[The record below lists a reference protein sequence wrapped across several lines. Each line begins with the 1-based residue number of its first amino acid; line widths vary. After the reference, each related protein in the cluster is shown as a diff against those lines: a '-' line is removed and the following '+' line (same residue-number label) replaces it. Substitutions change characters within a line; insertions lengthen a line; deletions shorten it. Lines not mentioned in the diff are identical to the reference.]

1 MNRLIGILGIL
12 AILGLAY
19 VISNDRNKIDKKL
32 IFWGISLQL
41 FFALLILKVPGG
53 KFVFNSIDIFI
64 KKILDFSV
72 EGSKFLFGNLA
83 DDSLYFPSDGSWP
96 GFGFQFAFLVLPTVI
111 FFSSIMS
118 VLYHIGFMQKI
129 IKHIS
134 KLMQKTMG
142 TSGAETTSISANIFV
157 GQTEA
162 PLVIKPFIS
171 KMTNSELM
179 AIMTGGFATVAG
191 GVMAAYVLMLSKTIP
206 GIAGHLMAA
215 SIMSAPAALVIA
227 KIIYPETNSPE
238 TAKGDIELSRV
249 SDDGNFLESIG
260 NGATEGMKLAL
271 NIAAMLIAFISIV
284 ALLNWTLGLIY
295 TNDTEAKG
303 KHIGTT
309 NAVIK
314 TVDDDNTNIIN
325 LDASPSTYKLEMGQ
339 TIKIEHATDS
349 LLFEYV
355 RVIAI
360 DDTNN
365 AITALRGQDDTSIQS
380 FPDDSKVYFRSTPLS
395 IELILGYL
403 FMPLAFLMGAPWSEA
418 HILGSLMGQKLV
430 LTEFIAYGNLAS
442 LGDSVSTKTATIA
455 AYALCGFANF
465 ASIGIQLGGIGSIA
479 PERKKDLAK
488 LVMKAMIG
496 GALASWL
503 TATIAGI
510 LL

>member
-1 MNRLIGILGIL
+1 MEKFISVFGIFT
-12 AILGLAY
+12 ILGLAY
-19 VISNDRNKIDKKL
+19 LLSNNKNKIDKKL
-32 IFWGISLQL
+32 IFWGISLQI

-53 KFVFNSIDIFI
+53 KIVFGWIDTII

-118 VLYHIGFMQKI
+118 VLYHIGVMQKI
-129 IKHIS
+129 IKVIS
-134 KLMQKTMG
+134 KIMQKTMG

-162 PLVIKPFIS
+162 PLVIKPFIN
-171 KMTNSELM
+171 KMTNSELT

-191 GVMAAYVLMLSKTIP
+191 GVMAAYVLMLNKVIP

-227 KIIYPETNSPE
+227 KIIYPETSTPE
-238 TAKGDIELSRV
+238 TAKEDVELAQV
-249 SDDGNFLESIG
+249 SDEANFLEAIG
-260 NGATEGMKLAL
+260 NGATEGMKLAI
-271 NIAAMLIAFISIV
+271 NIAAMLIAFISVI
-284 ALLNWTLGLIY
+284 ALLNWGLSLISFG
-295 TNDTEAKG
+295 N
-303 KHIGTT
+303 
-309 NAVIK
+309 
-314 TVDDDNTNIIN
+314 NI
-325 LDASPSTYKLEMGQ
+325 
-339 TIKIEHATDS
+339 
-349 LLFEYV
+349 
-355 RVIAI
+355 
-360 DDTNN
+360 
-365 AITALRGQDDTSIQS
+365 
-380 FPDDSKVYFRSTPLS
+380 LS
-395 IELILGYL
+395 IEMILGYV

-442 LGDSVSTKTATIA
+442 LSDQISTRTATIA
-455 AYALCGFANF
+455 AYSLCGFANF

-488 LVMKAMIG
+488 LVTKAMIG

-510 LL
+510 LI

>member
-1 MNRLIGILGIL
+1 MDRLIGILGIL

-19 VISNDRNKIDKKL
+19 IISNDRNKIDKKL

-227 KIIYPETNSPE
+227 KIIYPETDSPE
-238 TAKGDIELSRV
+238 TAKGDIELSKV

-271 NIAAMLIAFISIV
+271 NIAAMLIAFISII
-284 ALLNWTLGLIY
+284 ALLNWALGLISF
-295 TNDTEAKG
+295 G
-303 KHIGTT
+303 
-309 NAVIK
+309 
-314 TVDDDNTNIIN
+314 
-325 LDASPSTYKLEMGQ
+325 ST
-339 TIKIEHATDS
+339 I
-349 LLFEYV
+349 
-355 RVIAI
+355 
-360 DDTNN
+360 
-365 AITALRGQDDTSIQS
+365 
-380 FPDDSKVYFRSTPLS
+380 LS

>member
-1 MNRLIGILGIL
+1 MEKIISFFGIF

-19 VISNDRNKIDKKL
+19 VLSNNKNQINKKL
-32 IFWGISLQL
+32 IGGGILLQI
-41 FFALLILKVPGG
+41 FFAILILKVPGG
-53 KFVFNSIDIFI
+53 KFVFNSIDVFI
-64 KKILDFSV
+64 KKILDFSI

-83 DDSLYFPSDGSWP
+83 NDSMYFPADGSWP

-118 VLYHIGFMQKI
+118 VLYHIGVMQKL
-129 IKHIS
+129 IKLIS
-134 KLMQKTMG
+134 KIMQKTMG

-179 AIMTGGFATVAG
+179 AVMTGGFATVAG
-191 GVMAAYVLMLSKTIP
+191 GVMAAYVLMLDKTIP

-227 KIIYPETNSPE
+227 KIIYPETSIPE
-238 TAKGDIELSRV
+238 TAKGNIELSKV
-249 SDDGNFLESIG
+249 SNEANFLESIG

-271 NIAAMLIAFISIV
+271 NIAAMLIAFISII
-284 ALLNWTLGLIY
+284 ALINWLLSLI
-295 TNDTEAKG
+295 
-303 KHIGTT
+303 
-309 NAVIK
+309 
-314 TVDDDNTNIIN
+314 
-325 LDASPSTYKLEMGQ
+325 
-339 TIKIEHATDS
+339 
-349 LLFEYV
+349 
-355 RVIAI
+355 
-360 DDTNN
+360 
-365 AITALRGQDDTSIQS
+365 S
-380 FPDDSKVYFRSTPLS
+380 FGEIVLS
-395 IELILGYL
+395 IELILGYV

-430 LTEFIAYGNLAS
+430 LTEFIAYGNLAA
-442 LGDSVSTKTATIA
+442 LGDSISTRTATIA
-455 AYALCGFANF
+455 AYSLCGFANF

-479 PERKKDLAK
+479 SDRKADLAK
-488 LVMKAMIG
+488 LVMRAMFG

>member
-1 MNRLIGILGIL
+1 MEKIISFFGIF

-19 VISNDRNKIDKKL
+19 ILSNNKNQINKK
-32 IFWGISLQL
+32 IIGGGILLQI
-41 FFALLILKVPGG
+41 FFAILILKVPGG
-53 KFVFNSIDIFI
+53 KFVFNSIDVFI
-64 KKILDFSV
+64 KKILDFSI

-83 DDSLYFPSDGSWP
+83 NDSMYFPADGSWP

-118 VLYHIGFMQKI
+118 VLYHIGVMQKL
-129 IKHIS
+129 IKVIS
-134 KLMQKTMG
+134 KIMQKTMG

-179 AIMTGGFATVAG
+179 AVMTGGFATVAG
-191 GVMAAYVLMLSKTIP
+191 GVMAAYVLMLDKTIP

-227 KIIYPETNSPE
+227 KIIYPETSIPE
-238 TAKGDIELSRV
+238 TAKGNIELSKV
-249 SDDGNFLESIG
+249 SNEANFLESIG

-271 NIAAMLIAFISIV
+271 NIAAMLIAFISII
-284 ALLNWTLGLIY
+284 ALINWLLSLI
-295 TNDTEAKG
+295 
-303 KHIGTT
+303 
-309 NAVIK
+309 
-314 TVDDDNTNIIN
+314 
-325 LDASPSTYKLEMGQ
+325 
-339 TIKIEHATDS
+339 
-349 LLFEYV
+349 
-355 RVIAI
+355 
-360 DDTNN
+360 
-365 AITALRGQDDTSIQS
+365 S
-380 FPDDSKVYFRSTPLS
+380 FGEIVLS
-395 IELILGYL
+395 IELILGYV

-430 LTEFIAYGNLAS
+430 LTEFIAYGNLAA
-442 LGDSVSTKTATIA
+442 LGDSISTRTATIA
-455 AYALCGFANF
+455 AYSLCGFANF

-479 PERKKDLAK
+479 SDRKADLAK
-488 LVMKAMIG
+488 LVMRAMFG

>member
-1 MNRLIGILGIL
+1 MNKLIGFGGII

-19 VISNDRNKIDKKL
+19 LLSNNKKNIDKKL
-32 IFWGISLQL
+32 IIWGISLQI
-41 FFALLILKVPGG
+41 FFAILILKVPGG
-53 KFVFNSIDIFI
+53 KFVFNSIDTII

-83 DDSLYFPSDGSWP
+83 DDSLYFPADGSWP

-118 VLYHIGFMQKI
+118 VLYHIGIMQKI
-129 IKHIS
+129 IKVIS
-134 KLMQKTMG
+134 KVMQKTMG

-162 PLVIKPFIS
+162 PLVIKPFIN
-171 KMTNSELM
+171 KMTKSELM

-227 KIIYPETNSPE
+227 KIIYPENESPE
-238 TAKGDIELSRV
+238 TSKENIELSKV
-249 SDDGNFLESIG
+249 SDEANFLEAIG
-260 NGATEGMKLAL
+260 NGATEGLKLAL
-271 NIAAMLIAFISIV
+271 NIAAMLIAFISVI
-284 ALLNWTLGLIY
+284 ALINWVLGLI
-295 TNDTEAKG
+295 
-303 KHIGTT
+303 
-309 NAVIK
+309 
-314 TVDDDNTNIIN
+314 
-325 LDASPSTYKLEMGQ
+325 
-339 TIKIEHATDS
+339 S
-349 LLFEYV
+349 LGD
-355 RVIAI
+355 I
-360 DDTNN
+360 
-365 AITALRGQDDTSIQS
+365 S
-380 FPDDSKVYFRSTPLS
+380 LS

-418 HILGSLMGQKLV
+418 QILGSLMGQKLV
-430 LTEFIAYGNLAS
+430 LTEFIAYGNLAA
-442 LGDSVSTKTATIA
+442 VSETVSERTATIA

-488 LVMKAMIG
+488 LVTKAMLG

-510 LL
+510 LI

>member
-1 MNRLIGILGIL
+1 MERFISIFGVL
-12 AILGLAY
+12 AILGIAY
-19 VISNDRNKIDKKL
+19 LLSSNKKNINTKL
-32 IFWGISLQL
+32 ILWGLSLQL
-41 FFALLILKVPGG
+41 FFSILILKVPGG
-53 KFVFNSIDIFI
+53 KWVFNAIDSVI

-111 FFSSIMS
+111 FFSSLMS
-118 VLYHIGFMQKI
+118 MLYHFGIMQKI
-129 IKHIS
+129 IRFVTRI
-134 KLMQKTMG
+134 MQKTMG
-142 TSGAETTSISANIFV
+142 TSGAETASISANIFV

-162 PLVIKPFIS
+162 PLVVKPFIN
-171 KMTNSELM
+171 KMTKSELT

-191 GVMAAYVLMLSKTIP
+191 GVMAAYVLMLSNVIP

-227 KIIYPETNSPE
+227 KIIYPENSTPE
-238 TAKGDIELSRV
+238 TAKDNIELTNV
-249 SDDGNFLESIG
+249 SDDGNFLEALG

-271 NIAAMLIAFISIV
+271 NIAAMLIAFLSV
-284 ALLNWTLGLIY
+284 LALVNWILGLISFG
-295 TNDTEAKG
+295 DT
-303 KHIGTT
+303 ILT
-309 NAVIK
+309 
-314 TVDDDNTNIIN
+314 
-325 LDASPSTYKLEMGQ
+325 
-339 TIKIEHATDS
+339 
-349 LLFEYV
+349 
-355 RVIAI
+355 
-360 DDTNN
+360 
-365 AITALRGQDDTSIQS
+365 
-380 FPDDSKVYFRSTPLS
+380 
-395 IELILGYL
+395 IELILGYI

-418 HILGSLMGQKLV
+418 QILGTLMGQKLV

-442 LGDSVSTKTATIA
+442 MSDQLSIRTATIA

-488 LVMKAMIG
+488 LVTKAMIG

-510 LL
+510 LI